1 MDAEKSVQSRH
12 GDSLWA
18 EKKREGMLVNQ
29 SKAGIRTAYGQR
41 NESVDGEKSVQSWH
55 GDSLW
60 AEKRERGWRK
70 VSQKQACG
78 QPMGRE
84 TRVWMPRNQS
94 KADIGTAYG

>member
-1 MDAEKSVQSRH
+1 M
-12 GDSLWA
+12 G
-18 EKKREGMLVNQ
+18 RETRVWMPRNQ
-29 SKAGIRTAYGQR
+29 SKAGMGIAYGQR
-41 NESVDGEKSVQSWH
+41 NERGDACKSVQSWYKN
-55 GDSLW
+55 SLW